1 MPLLTEGSKENEIRN
16 WEIMSQNR
24 RRGDSGRRDIIK
36 EPYYKLM
43 WYTSESWVKILKEKE
58 N

>member
-1 MPLLTEGSKENEIRN
+1 
-16 WEIMSQNR
+16 MSQNR

-36 EPYYKLM
+36 EPYYTLM